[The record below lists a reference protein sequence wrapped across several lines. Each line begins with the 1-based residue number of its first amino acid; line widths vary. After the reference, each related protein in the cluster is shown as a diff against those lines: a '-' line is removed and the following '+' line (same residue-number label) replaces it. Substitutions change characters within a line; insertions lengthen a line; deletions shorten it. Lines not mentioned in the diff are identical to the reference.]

1 MVHEEN
7 TIINMNLE
15 KSLIFKVNLGYE
27 KLHELFIDETI
38 DNKSKIWGPDATQL
52 LAMAVLGCLNASF
65 IFCLNKRNLT
75 IDELE
80 ARAEV
85 SFKKNESGYIRV
97 EKIDV
102 KITPKTDDPDTL
114 KRIQQCIK
122 KVKSGKM
129 LFEENCIITSSVR
142 EGINVNVDIMI

>member
-85 SFKKNESGYIRV
+85 SFKKNESGSIRV